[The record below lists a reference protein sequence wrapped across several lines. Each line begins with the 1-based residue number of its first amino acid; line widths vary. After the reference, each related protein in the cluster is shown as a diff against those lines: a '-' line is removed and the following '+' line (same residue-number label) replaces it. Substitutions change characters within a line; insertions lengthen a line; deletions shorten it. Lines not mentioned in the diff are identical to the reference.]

1 MSDRVTAILTPGL
14 LATLRERAPELDQ
27 NNEFAFQDVHDLAE
41 AGYFTATLP
50 IEEGGAGWTFADLVR
65 AERLLAAAAPATAL
79 AVNMHQ
85 VWCGVD
91 MILRSWG
98 DERLAFMRNWVAEG
112 ELLAFG
118 VSEPGND
125 AVLLDSYTEATPVD
139 GGYSLNGLKVFT
151 SLGPA
156 WTRLGVMGKHDGKL
170 LYGFVEP
177 QDGVQ
182 RVGEWDAL
190 GMRASGSFATKLTDA
205 FMKEDTIHTRFEPW
219 DATEPL
225 VSAIFASFLTLTGSV
240 YVGIADRALELAR
253 QSASERTSRSTG
265 LALSQQPAARA
276 PIAEAGM
283 KQIALDAVVES
294 VVNELDGGLA
304 PSPETVARW
313 VTLRTMATDIA
324 QSHIETA
331 RALSGGAGFTR
342 TSEISRLYRDI
353 AAGIHH
359 PSQRPSAMESVAN
372 WLVGPVEHTANS

>member
-1 MSDRVTAILTPGL
+1 MSDRVTAILTPCL
-14 LATLRERAPELDQ
+14 LATLRERAPELDH
-27 NNEFAFQDVHDLAE
+27 NNEFAFQDVRDLAE

-91 MILRSWG
+91 MILRSWS
-98 DERLAFMRNWVAEG
+98 DERLAFMRKWVAEG

-177 QDGVQ
+177 HDGVQ

-205 FMKEDTIHTRFEPW
+205 FMKEDTIHTRFEPY

-276 PIAEAGM
+276 QIAEAGM
-283 KQIALDAVVES
+283 KQIALDAVVET

-313 VTLRTMATDIA
+313 VTLRTMATDVA

>member
-1 MSDRVTAILTPGL
+1 M
-14 LATLRERAPELDQ
+14 RA
-27 NNEFAFQDVHDLAE
+27 
-41 AGYFTATLP
+41 G
-50 IEEGGAGWTFADLVR
+50 TFADLVR

-98 DERLAFMRNWVAEG
+98 DERLAFMRKWVAEG

-205 FMKEDTIHTRFEPW
+205 FMKEDTIHTRFEPY

-276 PIAEAGM
+276 QIAEAGM
-283 KQIALDAVVES
+283 RQIALDAVVES